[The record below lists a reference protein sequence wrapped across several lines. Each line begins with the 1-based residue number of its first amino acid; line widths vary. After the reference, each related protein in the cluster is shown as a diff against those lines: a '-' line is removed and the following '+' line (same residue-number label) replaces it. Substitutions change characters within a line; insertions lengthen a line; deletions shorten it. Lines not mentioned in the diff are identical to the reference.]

1 MKKPLIKTQNAIN
14 EDPHKLSSAAP
25 EENKDIYPVVN
36 ERLKGAVIWLG
47 LCFVLMV
54 FIVQYFSGYS

>member
-1 MKKPLIKTQNAIN
+1 MKPLIKPPNAID
-14 EDPHKLSSAAP
+14 EDTNNISPTTTQEKQ
-25 EENKDIYPVVN
+25 KIYPEVN
-36 ERLKGAVIWLG
+36 DRLKGAVIWLG